1 MNTYTK
7 RLSCGCIYTSHN
19 VRVPPQKWCAKH
31 DDMLTV
37 QLVGVTDTSA
47 PNLKGEYTYTRL
59 DDPKAQRR
67 RKRDVKVPA

>member
-19 VRVPPQKWCAKH
+19 VRVPPQKWC
-31 DDMLTV
+31 
-37 QLVGVTDTSA
+37 VTDTSA